1 VAPFLF
7 ECATPNRL
15 VVSEPVDEVIAP
27 GSEGYFGVLAGH
39 APFLSALGA
48 GRLQYRRGREEW
60 VLAINGGFAEVGP
73 EKVVILTETA
83 ERPEEIDITRAGEA
97 RARAEARL
105 SGKTRE
111 EIDFARAQAALTR
124 AVTRIEVATRR

>member
-1 VAPFLF
+1 MATFLF

-27 GSEGYFGVLAGH
+27 GSEGYFGVWVGH
-39 APFLSALGA
+39 APFLSALGV

-73 EKVVILTETA
+73 EKMIVLTETA
-83 ERPEEIDITRAGEA
+83 ERPEEVDVTRAGEA

-105 SGKTRE
+105 SGRTRE
-111 EIDFARAQAALTR
+111 EIDFARAQAAVAR
-124 AVTRIEVATRR
+124 AVTRLEVGARR